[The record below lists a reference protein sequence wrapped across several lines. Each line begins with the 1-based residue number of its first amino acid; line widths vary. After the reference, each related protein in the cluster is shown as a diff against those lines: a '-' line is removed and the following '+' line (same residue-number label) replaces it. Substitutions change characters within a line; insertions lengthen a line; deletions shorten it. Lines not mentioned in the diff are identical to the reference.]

1 MLALCLPESGEHD
14 LGEVSFLT
22 ASQGKDFAT
31 TQVQGNGSSLNKT
44 KEGAVQCL
52 LISCALLSCP
62 GMKIER
68 WVGFCFFFSF
78 FSFLQIRSYIPYLL
92 NLIFL
97 IDIFFSS
104 VVVALNQN

>member
-1 MLALCLPESGEHD
+1 MPSHLMCTSFMSRNED
-14 LGEVSFLT
+14 REV
-22 ASQGKDFAT
+22 G
-31 TQVQGNGSSLNKT
+31 
-44 KEGAVQCL
+44 
-52 LISCALLSCP
+52 
-62 GMKIER
+62 
-68 WVGFCFFFSF
+68 WVLFFFSF